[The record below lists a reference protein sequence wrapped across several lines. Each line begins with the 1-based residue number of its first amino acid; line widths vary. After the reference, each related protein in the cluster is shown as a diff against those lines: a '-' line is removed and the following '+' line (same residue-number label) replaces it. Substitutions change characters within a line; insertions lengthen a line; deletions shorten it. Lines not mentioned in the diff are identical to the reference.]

1 MADESIIADLK
12 SQGFDK
18 LIQDLSLSAK
28 GFTELDKSM
37 AEAQKKLDTL
47 DKSSQE
53 FKDLTKEINAAA
65 IASKAY
71 AESNDTL
78 KKELRD
84 TTNEIGNLERSIKA
98 LEKAGQTNTQTYKDL
113 TSQQDTLRKKAGE
126 LKDTIGDLNAEIK
139 NSGSDT
145 RNLDK
150 AVRAISTVASGYQV
164 AQGALALYGG
174 ENKKFEQTLLKLNAV
189 MAITQGLQQI
199 QEELSKR
206 DSVFTQAAAKA
217 KLLYAAAI
225 GTSTGAMKAFKVAL
239 LSTGIGVLIVGVTT
253 LIANF
258 DDLTKSGG
266 FLSKALNGIG
276 DVVSKSIQAYKDL
289 SDAIGLTN
297 FAAKK
302 AAEDEKIRQDEALDD
317 LLRAQKVKIAILK
330 IQGKETAEF
339 ELQLLK
345 DEKVRNRQK
354 LLEYDGLTDD
364 ERKKVL
370 ERQKVLSDE
379 IEIQE
384 AVIKQ
389 ISIDASKKA
398 FEELKKLQ
406 QQQAKERIKDLKI
419 IAANLKEKLTE
430 TFEEDVD
437 LFPKSTVFRSKKYFS
452 DIISS
457 LERVV
462 NNVEIGSDRWIYL
475 NSQIEKTKK
484 LMDELSLSE
493 EQVAVATKKT
503 TNDFIDAELKKQDTK
518 NKAYFEGVMIRKK
531 EIEDEELT
539 SQEKIQIA
547 AVTGTEIFNLTRSL
561 FTYEQALLDN
571 KLKTGLIS
579 QKEYDKELKELKR
592 KEAIANKAQ
601 AAFNISI
608 SIAEAIVKAL
618 TAGPIIGQIL
628 AGITAAFGF
637 AQLAVVLATPLPQF
651 RDGGQVSKKLG
662 LIKGARH
669 ERGGVPIEVEGEEY
683 VMPVE
688 QTKENLPALEAM
700 RKGKFNELF
709 IPKQNVMQPDVFAN
723 IPNPSNIA
731 LPIVNENSD
740 YSSINKRLDKLAS
753 EMWWLGQYT
762 KEGNKDRKVG
772 TQMLSSKFNFRKSNP
787 NL

>member
-53 FKDLTKEINAAA
+53 FKDLTKEINAAT

-174 ENKKFEQTLLKLNAV
+174 ENKKFEQALLKLNAV

-217 KLLYAAAI
+217 KLLYASAI
-225 GTSTGAMKAFKVAL
+225 GTSTGAMKAFKIAL

-266 FLSKALNGIG
+266 FLSKVLKGIG
-276 DVVSKSIQAYKDL
+276 DVVSKSVQAYKDL

-364 ERKKVL
+364 ERKKIL

-389 ISIDASKKA
+389 ISIDASKSA
-398 FEELKKLQ
+398 AEELLKQKKKEQNDRLKALSDAIENTFKIRKTEREAEARH
-406 QQQAKERIKDLKI
+406 QAQLDELDRKERERLQSTADFRKLKSAEY
-419 IAANLKEKLTE
+419 IAELEAQDQREKAIREKSDDERKVKEE
-430 TFEEDVD
+430 A
-437 LFPKSTVFRSKKYFS
+437 FRTARA
-452 DIISS
+452 
-457 LERVV
+457 ERE
-462 NNVEIGSDRWIYL
+462 NADRERRL
-475 NSQIEKTKK
+475 QAEQEHIEKIGNLIGGLT
-484 LMDELSLSE
+484 D
-493 EQVAVATKKT
+493 VANRIGNLASQAIEVRSQNEIRAL
-503 TNDFIDAELKKQDTK
+503 DQRKQ
-518 NKAYFEGVMIRKK
+518 
-531 EIEDEELT
+531 
-539 SQEKIQIA
+539 Q
-547 AVTGTEIFNLTRSL
+547 
-561 FTYEQALLDN
+561 
-571 KLKTGLIS
+571 GLIS
-579 QKEYDKELKELKR
+579 EKQYQKEMAKIKNEAAR
-592 KEAIANKAQ
+592 KQRTADIAMAFAMIPQ
-601 AAFNISI
+601 AAFSAFTSTPGGIVVK
-608 SIAEAIVKAL
+608 SIAAAL
-618 TAGPIIGQIL
+618 AS
-628 AGITAAFGF
+628 AFGL
-637 AQLAVVLATPLPQF
+637 AQVALIASAPLPQF

-669 ERGGVPIEVEGEEY
+669 ERGGVPIEVEGDEY

-700 RKGKFNELF
+700 HKGTFHKLF
-709 IPKQNVMQPDVFAN
+709 VPVSTALQPDIFSN

-731 LPIVNENSD
+731 LPVANEMND

-762 KEGNKDRKVG
+762 KEGNKVRERGTEKIVKNLETQRKRYV
-772 TQMLSSKFNFRKSNP
+772 
-787 NL
+787 

>member
-389 ISIDASKKA
+389 ISIDASKSA
-398 FEELKKLQ
+398 AEELLKQKKKEQNDRLKALSDAIENTFKIRKAEREAEARH
-406 QQQAKERIKDLKI
+406 QAQLDELDRKERERLQSTADFRKLKSAEY
-419 IAANLKEKLTE
+419 IAELEAQDQREKAIREKSDDERKVKEE
-430 TFEEDVD
+430 A
-437 LFPKSTVFRSKKYFS
+437 FRTARA
-452 DIISS
+452 
-457 LERVV
+457 ERE
-462 NNVEIGSDRWIYL
+462 NADRERRL
-475 NSQIEKTKK
+475 QAEQEHIEKIGNLIGGLT
-484 LMDELSLSE
+484 D
-493 EQVAVATKKT
+493 VANRIGNLASQAIEVRSQNEIRAL
-503 TNDFIDAELKKQDTK
+503 DQRKQ
-518 NKAYFEGVMIRKK
+518 
-531 EIEDEELT
+531 
-539 SQEKIQIA
+539 Q
-547 AVTGTEIFNLTRSL
+547 
-561 FTYEQALLDN
+561 
-571 KLKTGLIS
+571 GLIS
-579 QKEYDKELKELKR
+579 EKQYQKEMAKIKNEAAR
-592 KEAIANKAQ
+592 KQRTADIAMAFAMIPQ
-601 AAFNISI
+601 AAFSAFTSTPGGIVVK
-608 SIAEAIVKAL
+608 SIAAAL
-618 TAGPIIGQIL
+618 AS
-628 AGITAAFGF
+628 AFGL
-637 AQLAVVLATPLPQF
+637 AQVALIASAPLPQF

-731 LPIVNENSD
+731 LPIVNENND

-762 KEGNKDRKVG
+762 KEGNKVRERGTEKIVKNLETQRKRYV
-772 TQMLSSKFNFRKSNP
+772 
-787 NL
+787 

>member
-71 AESNDTL
+71 AESSDSLKRELSDTN
-78 KKELRD
+78 
-84 TTNEIGNLERSIKA
+84 TEIGKLQRSLNA
-98 LEKAGQTNTQTYKDL
+98 LEKAGETNTQTYKDL
-113 TSQQDTLRKKAGE
+113 VASQDALKKKSGE
-126 LKDTIGDLNAEIK
+126 LTNTVKDLNAEIK

-217 KLLYAAAI
+217 KLLYASAI
-225 GTSTGAMKAFKVAL
+225 GTSTGALRLFKIAL
-239 LSTGIGVLIVGVTT
+239 AATGIGLAIVAIGA
-253 LIANF
+253 LIANWDKLKVAIFGSTQSLEDFKKKQDEIRESNKKSF
-258 DDLTKSGG
+258 DDYETELKYLVNIKEITQETADLK
-266 FLSKALNGIG
+266 LSIKRRESEEALK
-276 DVVSKSIQAYKDL
+276 DVYEENRKKLDEYQT
-289 SDAIGLTN
+289 AIRNVTFAKEDGLTL
-297 FAAKK
+297 AELEAVRAQQKYIPTQKELSEQIKITTQAELDYKK
-302 AAEDEKIRQDEALDD
+302 AVNDRFQAENKNI
-317 LLRAQKVKIAILK
+317 KGTKLK
-330 IQGKETAEF
+330 E
-339 ELQLLK
+339 LK
-345 DEKVRNRQK
+345 DETDNLFK
-354 LLEYDGLTDD
+354 LRKLQREAEARHQAQLDELDRKERERLQSTADFRKLKSAEYIAELEAQDQREKAIREKSDD
-364 ERKKVL
+364 ERK
-370 ERQKVLSDE
+370 
-379 IEIQE
+379 
-384 AVIKQ
+384 
-389 ISIDASKKA
+389 
-398 FEELKKLQ
+398 
-406 QQQAKERIKDLKI
+406 
-419 IAANLKEKLTE
+419 LKEE
-430 TFEEDVD
+430 A
-437 LFPKSTVFRSKKYFS
+437 FRTARA
-452 DIISS
+452 
-457 LERVV
+457 ERE
-462 NNVEIGSDRWIYL
+462 NADRERRL
-475 NSQIEKTKK
+475 QAEQEHIEKIGNLIGGLT
-484 LMDELSLSE
+484 D
-493 EQVAVATKKT
+493 VANRIGNLASQAIEVRSQNEIRAL
-503 TNDFIDAELKKQDTK
+503 DQRKQ
-518 NKAYFEGVMIRKK
+518 
-531 EIEDEELT
+531 
-539 SQEKIQIA
+539 Q
-547 AVTGTEIFNLTRSL
+547 
-561 FTYEQALLDN
+561 
-571 KLKTGLIS
+571 GLIS
-579 QKEYDKELKELKR
+579 EKQYQKEMAKIKNEAAR
-592 KEAIANKAQ
+592 KQRTADIAMAFAMIPQ
-601 AAFNISI
+601 AAFSAFTSTPGGIVVK
-608 SIAEAIVKAL
+608 SIAAAL
-618 TAGPIIGQIL
+618 AS
-628 AGITAAFGF
+628 AFGL
-637 AQLAVVLATPLPQF
+637 AQVALIASAPLPQF

>member
-174 ENKKFEQTLLKLNAV
+174 ENKKFEQALLKLNAV

-266 FLSKALNGIG
+266 FLSKVLNGIG
-276 DVVSKSIQAYKDL
+276 DVVSKSVQAYKDL

-364 ERKKVL
+364 ERKKIL

-389 ISIDASKKA
+389 ISIDASKSA
-398 FEELKKLQ
+398 AEELLKQKKKEQNDRLKALSDAIENTFKIRKAEREAEARH
-406 QQQAKERIKDLKI
+406 QAQLDELDRKERERLQSTADFRKLKSAEYI
-419 IAANLKEKLTE
+419 
-430 TFEEDVD
+430 
-437 LFPKSTVFRSKKYFS
+437 
-452 DIISS
+452 
-457 LERVV
+457 
-462 NNVEIGSDRWIYL
+462 
-475 NSQIEKTKK
+475 
-484 LMDELSLSE
+484 
-493 EQVAVATKKT
+493 
-503 TNDFIDAELKKQDTK
+503 AELEAQDQRE
-518 NKAYFEGVMIRKK
+518 KAIRKK
-531 EIEDEELT
+531 SDDERKVKEEAFRTARAERENADRERRL
-539 SQEKIQIA
+539 QAEQEHIEKIGNLIGGLTDVANRIGNLASQAIE
-547 AVTGTEIFNLTRSL
+547 VRSQNEIR
-561 FTYEQALLDN
+561 ALDQR
-571 KLKTGLIS
+571 KQQGLIS
-579 QKEYDKELKELKR
+579 EKQYQKEMAKIKNEAAR
-592 KEAIANKAQ
+592 KQRTADIAMAFAMIPQ
-601 AAFNISI
+601 AAFSAFTSTPGGIVVK
-608 SIAEAIVKAL
+608 SIAAAL
-618 TAGPIIGQIL
+618 AS
-628 AGITAAFGF
+628 AFGL
-637 AQLAVVLATPLPQF
+637 AQVALIASAPLPQF

-662 LIKGARH
+662 LIKGASH
-669 ERGGVPIEVEGEEY
+669 ERGGVPIEVEGDEY

-700 RKGKFNELF
+700 HKGTFHKLF
-709 IPKQNVMQPDVFAN
+709 VPVSTVLQPDIFSN

-731 LPIVNENSD
+731 LPVVNENND

-762 KEGNKDRKVG
+762 KEGNKVRERGTEKIVKNLETQRKRYV
-772 TQMLSSKFNFRKSNP
+772 
-787 NL
+787 

>member
-53 FKDLTKEINAAA
+53 FKDLTKEINAAT

-206 DSVFTQAAAKA
+206 DSLFTQAAAKA

-225 GTSTGAMKAFKVAL
+225 GVSTGAMKAFKIAL
-239 LSTGIGVLIVGVTT
+239 LSIGIGFIIVAVTT
-253 LIANF
+253 LIQRF
-258 DDLTKSGG
+258 DSLTKSGG
-266 FLSKALNGIG
+266 YLSMVLNKIG
-276 DVVSKSIQAYKDL
+276 AIIKVSIQAYKDL
-289 SDAIGLTN
+289 SDSIGLTD
-297 FAAKK
+297 FAASE
-302 AAEDEKIRQDEALDD
+302 AAEREKIRQSEALDD
-317 LLRAQKVKIAILK
+317 LERSAKKRIAILK
-330 IQGKETAEF
+330 IQNKEYEKEELK
-339 ELQLLK
+339 ELQRQQALKKKQIRSWDITEEEKEKLLK
-345 DEKVRNRQK
+345 DLK
-354 LLEYDGLTDD
+354 DIA
-364 ERKKVL
+364 
-370 ERQKVLSDE
+370 DE
-379 IEIQE
+379 IEIKE
-384 AVIKQ
+384 AEIAQ
-389 ISIDASKKA
+389 SEID
-398 FEELKKLQ
+398 
-406 QQQAKERIKDLKI
+406 
-419 IAANLKEKLTE
+419 N
-430 TFEEDVD
+430 
-437 LFPKSTVFRSKKYFS
+437 
-452 DIISS
+452 
-457 LERVV
+457 
-462 NNVEIGSDRWIYL
+462 
-475 NSQIEKTKK
+475 IEK
-484 LMDELSLSE
+484 
-493 EQVAVATKKT
+493 QQ
-503 TNDFIDAELKKQDTK
+503 KKQDELAK
-518 NKAYFEGVMIRKK
+518 KAYAEKLKLQKIHHDYLEQMQKARQKRLDDLLKK
-531 EIEDEELT
+531 EQDDEKKKIEEALKLKEQLRKDGNEKDAKQQKEARDRFEN
-539 SQEKIQIA
+539 SQENILKI
-547 AVTGTEIFNLTRSL
+547 
-561 FTYEQALLDN
+561 EQAFNEKRNNENELRRKRQEDAEKEHIEKIGNLIGGLTDVANRIGNLASQAIEVRSQNEIRALDQR
-571 KLKTGLIS
+571 KQQGLIS
-579 QKEYDKELKELKR
+579 EKQYQKEMAKIKNEAAR
-592 KEAIANKAQ
+592 KQRTADIAMAFAMIPQ
-601 AAFNISI
+601 AAFSAFTSTPGGIVVK
-608 SIAEAIVKAL
+608 SIAAAL
-618 TAGPIIGQIL
+618 AS
-628 AGITAAFGF
+628 AFGL
-637 AQLAVVLATPLPQF
+637 AQVALIASAPLPQF

-688 QTKENLPALEAM
+688 QTKEHLPALEAM
-700 RKGKFNELF
+700 HKGTFHKLF
-709 IPKQNVMQPDVFAN
+709 VPVSTALQPDIFSN

-731 LPIVNENSD
+731 LPISNEMND

-762 KEGNKDRKVG
+762 KEGNKVRERGTEKIVKNLETQRKRYV
-772 TQMLSSKFNFRKSNP
+772 
-787 NL
+787 

>member
-28 GFTELDKSM
+28 GFTELDKSI

-53 FKDLTKEINAAA
+53 FKDLTKEINAAT

-225 GTSTGAMKAFKVAL
+225 GVSTGAMKAFKIAL
-239 LSTGIGVLIVGVTT
+239 LSIGIGFYCSGNNTYCK
-253 LIANF
+253 F
-258 DDLTKSGG
+258 DSLTKSGG
-266 FLSKALNGIG
+266 YLSMVLNKIG
-276 DVVSKSIQAYKDL
+276 AIIKVSIQAYKDL
-289 SDAIGLTN
+289 SDSIGLTD
-297 FAAKK
+297 FAASE
-302 AAEDEKIRQDEALDD
+302 AAEREKIRQSEALDD
-317 LLRAQKVKIAILK
+317 LERSAKKRIAILK
-330 IQGKETAEF
+330 IQNKEYEKEELK
-339 ELQLLK
+339 ELQRQQALKKKQIRYWDITEEEKEKLLK
-345 DEKVRNRQK
+345 DLK
-354 LLEYDGLTDD
+354 DIA
-364 ERKKVL
+364 
-370 ERQKVLSDE
+370 DE
-379 IEIQE
+379 IEIKE
-384 AVIKQ
+384 AEIAQ
-389 ISIDASKKA
+389 SEID
-398 FEELKKLQ
+398 
-406 QQQAKERIKDLKI
+406 
-419 IAANLKEKLTE
+419 N
-430 TFEEDVD
+430 
-437 LFPKSTVFRSKKYFS
+437 
-452 DIISS
+452 
-457 LERVV
+457 
-462 NNVEIGSDRWIYL
+462 
-475 NSQIEKTKK
+475 IEK
-484 LMDELSLSE
+484 
-493 EQVAVATKKT
+493 QQ
-503 TNDFIDAELKKQDTK
+503 KKQDELAK
-518 NKAYFEGVMIRKK
+518 KAYTEKLKLQKIHHDYLEQMQKARQKRLDDLLKK
-531 EIEDEELT
+531 EQDDEKKKLEEALKLKEQLRKDGNEKDIKQQKEARVRFEN
-539 SQEKIQIA
+539 SQENILKI
-547 AVTGTEIFNLTRSL
+547 
-561 FTYEQALLDN
+561 EQAFNEKRNNENELRRKRQEDAEKEHIEKIGNLIGGLTDVANRIGNLASQAIEVRSQNEIRALDQR
-571 KLKTGLIS
+571 KQQGLIS
-579 QKEYDKELKELKR
+579 EKQYQKEMAKIKNEAAR
-592 KEAIANKAQ
+592 KQRTADIAMAFAMIPQ
-601 AAFNISI
+601 AAFSAFTSTPGGIVVK
-608 SIAEAIVKAL
+608 SIAAAL
-618 TAGPIIGQIL
+618 AS
-628 AGITAAFGF
+628 AFGL
-637 AQLAVVLATPLPQF
+637 AQVALIASAPLPQF

-700 RKGKFNELF
+700 HKGTFHKLF
-709 IPKQNVMQPDVFAN
+709 VPVSTALQPDIFSN

-731 LPIVNENSD
+731 LPISNEMND

-762 KEGNKDRKVG
+762 KEGNKVRERGTEKIVKNLETQRKRYV
-772 TQMLSSKFNFRKSNP
+772 
-787 NL
+787 

>member
-126 LKDTIGDLNAEIK
+126 LKDTIGDLNQEIK

-225 GTSTGAMKAFKVAL
+225 GTSTGAMKAFKIAL
-239 LSTGIGVLIVGVTT
+239 LSIGIGFIIVAVTT
-253 LIANF
+253 LIQRF
-258 DDLTKSGG
+258 DSLTKSGG
-266 FLSKALNGIG
+266 YLSMVLNKIG
-276 DVVSKSIQAYKDL
+276 AIIKVSIQAYKDL
-289 SDAIGLTN
+289 SDSIGLTD
-297 FAAKK
+297 FAASE
-302 AAEDEKIRQDEALDD
+302 AAEREKIRQSEALDD
-317 LLRAQKVKIAILK
+317 LERSAKKRIAILK
-330 IQGKETAEF
+330 IQNKEYEKEELK
-339 ELQLLK
+339 ELQRQQALKKKQIRSWDITEEEKEKLLK
-345 DEKVRNRQK
+345 DLK
-354 LLEYDGLTDD
+354 DIA
-364 ERKKVL
+364 
-370 ERQKVLSDE
+370 DE
-379 IEIQE
+379 IEIKE
-384 AVIKQ
+384 AEIAQ
-389 ISIDASKKA
+389 SEID
-398 FEELKKLQ
+398 
-406 QQQAKERIKDLKI
+406 
-419 IAANLKEKLTE
+419 N
-430 TFEEDVD
+430 
-437 LFPKSTVFRSKKYFS
+437 
-452 DIISS
+452 
-457 LERVV
+457 
-462 NNVEIGSDRWIYL
+462 
-475 NSQIEKTKK
+475 IEK
-484 LMDELSLSE
+484 
-493 EQVAVATKKT
+493 QQ
-503 TNDFIDAELKKQDTK
+503 KKQDELAK
-518 NKAYFEGVMIRKK
+518 KAYAEKLKLQKIHHDYLEQMQKARQKRLDDLLKK
-531 EIEDEELT
+531 EQDDEKKKIEEALKLKEQLRKDGNEKDAKQQKEARDRFEN
-539 SQEKIQIA
+539 SQENILKI
-547 AVTGTEIFNLTRSL
+547 
-561 FTYEQALLDN
+561 EQAFNEKRNNENELRRKRQEDAEKEHIEKIGNLIGGLTDVANRIGNLASQAIEVRSQNEIRALDQR
-571 KLKTGLIS
+571 KQQGLIS
-579 QKEYDKELKELKR
+579 EKQYQKEMAKIKNEAAR
-592 KEAIANKAQ
+592 KQRTADIAMAFAMIPQ
-601 AAFNISI
+601 AAFSAFTSTPGGIVVK
-608 SIAEAIVKAL
+608 SIAAAL
-618 TAGPIIGQIL
+618 AS
-628 AGITAAFGF
+628 AFGL
-637 AQLAVVLATPLPQF
+637 AQVALIASAPLPQF

-731 LPIVNENSD
+731 LPIVNEMND

-753 EMWWLGQYT
+753 EMWWLSEYT
-762 KEGNKDRKVG
+762 KQGNKDRKIG
-772 TQMLSSKFNFRKSNP
+772 TELLSSKFNFRKSNP

>member
-47 DKSSQE
+47 DRSSQE
-53 FKDLTKEINAAA
+53 FKDLTKEINAAT

-174 ENKKFEQTLLKLNAV
+174 ENKKFEQALLKLNAV

-199 QEELSKR
+199 QGELSKR

-217 KLLYAAAI
+217 KLLYASATQGATAAMTAFRLAMVALGIGAFIVAI
-225 GTSTGAMKAFKVAL
+225 GFLVANWDKLKTSIFGVTKTLDDYIASKEKSLALSQKALDLLEKELEYQIAIGAITEQRANEIRTDAIGKQLKAESEILKGQIKTYDDLKKKREEQGITSGFYITALIKSAFKVSKAEIE
-239 LSTGIGVLIVGVTT
+239 SQKNAVLGQTQIVKDLTVKFIESQKQKEKKVKEDKIKIEKEG
-253 LIANF
+253 F
-258 DDLTKSGG
+258 DDSDK
-266 FLSKALNGIG
+266 LSKQNLKRILEDLNAENELYNKFRRERKEQEELSLKNQKISEDERAKIILDINQDNYTKRLKANQKLQDDLAEQNRQRQEDELQAEQEHAEKVAFILQTLSGVADSIG
-276 DVVSKSIQAYKDL
+276 NLASQAIQIRTQNEIQALENKRDK
-289 SDAIGLTN
+289 GLITEKQ
-297 FAAKK
+297 FERESAKIKTEAAKK
-302 AAEDEKIRQDEALDD
+302 QRAAD
-317 LLRAQKVKIAILK
+317 IAIATAK
-330 IQGKETAEF
+330 IPLIF
-339 ELQLLK
+339 LQ
-345 DEKVRNRQK
+345 
-354 LLEYDGLTDD
+354 
-364 ERKKVL
+364 
-370 ERQKVLSDE
+370 
-379 IEIQE
+379 
-384 AVIKQ
+384 A
-389 ISIDASKKA
+389 
-398 FEELKKLQ
+398 
-406 QQQAKERIKDLKI
+406 
-419 IAANLKEKLTE
+419 
-430 TFEEDVD
+430 
-437 LFPKSTVFRSKKYFS
+437 
-452 DIISS
+452 
-457 LERVV
+457 
-462 NNVEIGSDRWIYL
+462 
-475 NSQIEKTKK
+475 
-484 LMDELSLSE
+484 
-493 EQVAVATKKT
+493 
-503 TNDFIDAELKKQDTK
+503 
-518 NKAYFEGVMIRKK
+518 
-531 EIEDEELT
+531 LT
-539 SQEKIQIA
+539 SA
-547 AVTGTEIFNLTRSL
+547 PFP
-561 FTYEQALLDN
+561 F
-571 KLKTGLIS
+571 GLI
-579 QKEYDKELKELKR
+579 L
-592 KEAIANKAQ
+592 A
-601 AAFNISI
+601 
-608 SIAEAIVKAL
+608 SIASGIAL
-618 TAGPIIGQIL
+618 AEVAIL
-628 AGITAAFGF
+628 AAS
-637 AQLAVVLATPLPQF
+637 PLPQF
-651 RDGGQVSKKLG
+651 KDGGQVSKKLG
-662 LIKGARH
+662 LIKGASH
-669 ERGGVPIEVEGEEY
+669 SQGGVPIEVEGEEY

-740 YSSINKRLDKLAS
+740 YSSINKRLDKLAN

>member
-126 LKDTIGDLNAEIK
+126 LKDTIGDLNQEIK

-206 DSVFTQAAAKA
+206 DSLFTQAAAKA

-225 GTSTGAMKAFKVAL
+225 GVSTGAMKAFKIAL
-239 LSTGIGVLIVGVTT
+239 LSIGIGFIIVAVTT
-253 LIANF
+253 LIQRF
-258 DDLTKSGG
+258 DSLTKSGG
-266 FLSKALNGIG
+266 YLSMVLNKIG
-276 DVVSKSIQAYKDL
+276 AIIKVSIQAYKDL
-289 SDAIGLTN
+289 SDSIGLTD
-297 FAAKK
+297 FAASE
-302 AAEDEKIRQDEALDD
+302 AAEREKIRQSEALDD
-317 LLRAQKVKIAILK
+317 LERSAKKRIAILK
-330 IQGKETAEF
+330 IQNKEYEKEELK
-339 ELQLLK
+339 ELQRQQALKKKQIRSWDITEEEKEKLLK
-345 DEKVRNRQK
+345 DLK
-354 LLEYDGLTDD
+354 DIA
-364 ERKKVL
+364 
-370 ERQKVLSDE
+370 DE
-379 IEIQE
+379 IEIKE
-384 AVIKQ
+384 AEIAQ
-389 ISIDASKKA
+389 SEID
-398 FEELKKLQ
+398 
-406 QQQAKERIKDLKI
+406 
-419 IAANLKEKLTE
+419 N
-430 TFEEDVD
+430 
-437 LFPKSTVFRSKKYFS
+437 
-452 DIISS
+452 
-457 LERVV
+457 
-462 NNVEIGSDRWIYL
+462 
-475 NSQIEKTKK
+475 IEK
-484 LMDELSLSE
+484 
-493 EQVAVATKKT
+493 QQ
-503 TNDFIDAELKKQDTK
+503 KKQDELAK
-518 NKAYFEGVMIRKK
+518 KAYAEKLKLQKIHHDYLEQMQKARQKRLDDLLKK
-531 EIEDEELT
+531 EQDDEKKKIEEALKLKEQLRKDGNEKDAKQQKEARDRFEN
-539 SQEKIQIA
+539 SQENILKI
-547 AVTGTEIFNLTRSL
+547 
-561 FTYEQALLDN
+561 EQAFNEKRNNENELRRKRQEDAEKEHIEKIGNLIGGLTDVANRIGNLASQAIEVRSQNEIRALDQR
-571 KLKTGLIS
+571 KQQGLIS
-579 QKEYDKELKELKR
+579 EKQYQKEMAKIKNEAAR
-592 KEAIANKAQ
+592 KQRTADIAMAFAMIPQ
-601 AAFNISI
+601 AAFSAFTSTPGGIVVK
-608 SIAEAIVKAL
+608 SIAAAL
-618 TAGPIIGQIL
+618 AS
-628 AGITAAFGF
+628 AFGL
-637 AQLAVVLATPLPQF
+637 AQVALIASAPLPQF

-688 QTKENLPALEAM
+688 QTKEHLPALEAM
-700 RKGKFNELF
+700 HKGTFHKLF
-709 IPKQNVMQPDVFAN
+709 VPVSTALQPDIFSN

-731 LPIVNENSD
+731 LPISNEMND

-762 KEGNKDRKVG
+762 KEGNKVRERGTEKIVKNLETQRKRYV
-772 TQMLSSKFNFRKSNP
+772 
-787 NL
+787 

>member
-53 FKDLTKEINAAA
+53 FKDLTKEINAAT

-174 ENKKFEQTLLKLNAV
+174 ENKKFEQALLKLNAV

-266 FLSKALNGIG
+266 FLSKVLKGIG
-276 DVVSKSIQAYKDL
+276 DVVSKSVQAYKDL

-364 ERKKVL
+364 ERKKIL

-389 ISIDASKKA
+389 ISIDASKSA
-398 FEELKKLQ
+398 AEELLKQKKKEQNDRLKALSDAIENTFKIRKAEREAEARH
-406 QQQAKERIKDLKI
+406 QAQLDELDRKERERLQSTADFRKLKSAEYI
-419 IAANLKEKLTE
+419 
-430 TFEEDVD
+430 
-437 LFPKSTVFRSKKYFS
+437 
-452 DIISS
+452 
-457 LERVV
+457 
-462 NNVEIGSDRWIYL
+462 
-475 NSQIEKTKK
+475 
-484 LMDELSLSE
+484 
-493 EQVAVATKKT
+493 
-503 TNDFIDAELKKQDTK
+503 AELEAQDQRE
-518 NKAYFEGVMIRKK
+518 KAIRKK
-531 EIEDEELT
+531 SDDERKVKEEAFRTARAERENADRERRLQAEQEHAEKVAFILQTLSGVADSIGNLASQAIQIRTQNEIQALENKRDKGLITEKQFERESAKIKTEAAKKQRAADIAIATAKIPLIFLQALT
-539 SQEKIQIA
+539 SA
-547 AVTGTEIFNLTRSL
+547 PFP
-561 FTYEQALLDN
+561 F
-571 KLKTGLIS
+571 GLI
-579 QKEYDKELKELKR
+579 L
-592 KEAIANKAQ
+592 A
-601 AAFNISI
+601 
-608 SIAEAIVKAL
+608 SIASGIAL
-618 TAGPIIGQIL
+618 AEVAIL
-628 AGITAAFGF
+628 AAS
-637 AQLAVVLATPLPQF
+637 PLPQF

-669 ERGGVPIEVEGEEY
+669 ERGGVPIEVEGDEY

-731 LPIVNENSD
+731 LPIVNEMND

-753 EMWWLGQYT
+753 EMWWLSEYT
-762 KEGNKDRKVG
+762 KQGNKDRKIG
-772 TQMLSSKFNFRKSNP
+772 TELLSSKFNFRKSNP

>member
-1 MADESIIADLK
+1 MADESIIVDLK
-12 SQGFDK
+12 SQGLDK

-28 GFTELDKSM
+28 GFTELDKSI
-37 AEAQKKLDTL
+37 AESQKKLDTL

-53 FKDLTKEINAAA
+53 FKDLTKEINAAT

-98 LEKAGQTNTQTYKDL
+98 LEKAGQTNTQTYKNL

-164 AQGALALYGG
+164 AQGALALYSG
-174 ENKKFEQTLLKLNAV
+174 ENKKFEQALLKLNAV

-266 FLSKALNGIG
+266 FLSKVLKGIG
-276 DVVSKSIQAYKDL
+276 DVVSKSVQAYKDL

-364 ERKKVL
+364 ERKKIL

-389 ISIDASKKA
+389 ISIDASKSA
-398 FEELKKLQ
+398 AEELLKQKKKEQNDRLKALSDAIENTFKIRKAEREAEARH
-406 QQQAKERIKDLKI
+406 QAQLDELDRKERERLQSTADFRKLKSAEYI
-419 IAANLKEKLTE
+419 
-430 TFEEDVD
+430 
-437 LFPKSTVFRSKKYFS
+437 
-452 DIISS
+452 
-457 LERVV
+457 
-462 NNVEIGSDRWIYL
+462 
-475 NSQIEKTKK
+475 
-484 LMDELSLSE
+484 
-493 EQVAVATKKT
+493 
-503 TNDFIDAELKKQDTK
+503 AELEAQDQRE
-518 NKAYFEGVMIRKK
+518 KAIRKK
-531 EIEDEELT
+531 SDDERKVKEEAFRTARAERENADRERRLQAEQEHAEKVAFILQTLSGVADSIGNLASQAIQIRTQNEIQALENKRDKGLITEKQFERESAKIKTEAAKKQRAADIAIATAKIPLIFLQALT
-539 SQEKIQIA
+539 SA
-547 AVTGTEIFNLTRSL
+547 PFP
-561 FTYEQALLDN
+561 F
-571 KLKTGLIS
+571 GLI
-579 QKEYDKELKELKR
+579 L
-592 KEAIANKAQ
+592 A
-601 AAFNISI
+601 
-608 SIAEAIVKAL
+608 SIASGIAL
-618 TAGPIIGQIL
+618 AEVAIL
-628 AGITAAFGF
+628 AAS
-637 AQLAVVLATPLPQF
+637 PLPQF
-651 RDGGQVSKKLG
+651 KDGGQVSKKLG
-662 LIKGARH
+662 LIKGASH
-669 ERGGVPIEVEGEEY
+669 SQGGVPIEVEGEEY

-709 IPKQNVMQPDVFAN
+709 IPKQNIMQPDVFAN

>member
-53 FKDLTKEINAAA
+53 FKDLTKEINAAT

-206 DSVFTQAAAKA
+206 DSLFTQAAAKA

-225 GTSTGAMKAFKVAL
+225 GVSTGAMKAFKVAL

-266 FLSKALNGIG
+266 FLSKVLKGIG
-276 DVVSKSIQAYKDL
+276 DVVSKSVQAYKDL

-354 LLEYDGLTDD
+354 LLEYDGVTDD
-364 ERKKVL
+364 ERKKIL
-370 ERQKVLSDE
+370 DRQKVLSDE

-389 ISIDASKKA
+389 ISIDASKSA
-398 FEELKKLQ
+398 AEELLKQKKKEQNDRLKALSDAIENTFKIRKTEREAEARH
-406 QQQAKERIKDLKI
+406 QAQLDELDRKERERLQSTADFRKLKSAEYI
-419 IAANLKEKLTE
+419 
-430 TFEEDVD
+430 
-437 LFPKSTVFRSKKYFS
+437 
-452 DIISS
+452 
-457 LERVV
+457 
-462 NNVEIGSDRWIYL
+462 
-475 NSQIEKTKK
+475 
-484 LMDELSLSE
+484 
-493 EQVAVATKKT
+493 
-503 TNDFIDAELKKQDTK
+503 AELEAQDQREKAIREKSDDERKVKEEAFRTARAERENADRGRRLQAEQEHAEKVAFILQTLSGVADSIGNLASQAIQIRTQNEIQALENKRDKGLITEKQFERESAKIKTEAAKKQRAADIAIATAK
-518 NKAYFEGVMIRKK
+518 IPLIFLQA
-531 EIEDEELT
+531 LT
-539 SQEKIQIA
+539 SA
-547 AVTGTEIFNLTRSL
+547 PFP
-561 FTYEQALLDN
+561 F
-571 KLKTGLIS
+571 GLI
-579 QKEYDKELKELKR
+579 L
-592 KEAIANKAQ
+592 A
-601 AAFNISI
+601 
-608 SIAEAIVKAL
+608 SIASGIAL
-618 TAGPIIGQIL
+618 AEVAIL
-628 AGITAAFGF
+628 AAS
-637 AQLAVVLATPLPQF
+637 PLPQF
-651 RDGGQVSKKLG
+651 KDGGQVSKKLG
-662 LIKGARH
+662 LIKGASH
-669 ERGGVPIEVEGEEY
+669 SQGGVPIEVEGEEY

-740 YSSINKRLDKLAS
+740 YSSINKRLDKLAN

-762 KEGNKDRKVG
+762 KEGNKVRERGTEKIVKNLETQRKRYV
-772 TQMLSSKFNFRKSNP
+772 
-787 NL
+787 

>member
-28 GFTELDKSM
+28 GFTELDKTM

-53 FKDLTKEINAAA
+53 FKDLTKEINAAT

-217 KLLYAAAI
+217 KLLYASAI
-225 GTSTGAMKAFKVAL
+225 GTSTGALRLFKIAL
-239 LSTGIGVLIVGVTT
+239 AATGIGLAIVAIGA
-253 LIANF
+253 LIANWDKLKVAIFGSTQSLEDFKKKQDEIRESNKKSF
-258 DDLTKSGG
+258 DDYETELKYLVNIKEITQETADLK
-266 FLSKALNGIG
+266 LSIKRRESEEALKYVYEENRKKLDEYQTAIRNVTFAKEDGVTLAELEAVRAQQKYIPTQKEL
-276 DVVSKSIQAYKDL
+276 SEQIKITTQAELDY
-289 SDAIGLTN
+289 
-297 FAAKK
+297 KK
-302 AAEDEKIRQDEALDD
+302 AVNDRFQAENKNI
-317 LLRAQKVKIAILK
+317 KGTKLK
-330 IQGKETAEF
+330 E
-339 ELQLLK
+339 LK
-345 DEKVRNRQK
+345 DETDNLFK
-354 LLEYDGLTDD
+354 LRKLQREAEARHQAQLDELDRKERERLQSTADFRKLKSAEYIAELEAQDQREKAIREKSDD
-364 ERKKVL
+364 ERK
-370 ERQKVLSDE
+370 
-379 IEIQE
+379 
-384 AVIKQ
+384 
-389 ISIDASKKA
+389 
-398 FEELKKLQ
+398 
-406 QQQAKERIKDLKI
+406 
-419 IAANLKEKLTE
+419 LKEE
-430 TFEEDVD
+430 A
-437 LFPKSTVFRSKKYFS
+437 FRVARA
-452 DIISS
+452 
-457 LERVV
+457 ERE
-462 NNVEIGSDRWIYL
+462 NADRERRL
-475 NSQIEKTKK
+475 QAEQEHIEKISNLIGGLT
-484 LMDELSLSE
+484 D
-493 EQVAVATKKT
+493 VANRIGNLASQAIEVRSQNEIRAL
-503 TNDFIDAELKKQDTK
+503 DQRKQ
-518 NKAYFEGVMIRKK
+518 
-531 EIEDEELT
+531 
-539 SQEKIQIA
+539 Q
-547 AVTGTEIFNLTRSL
+547 
-561 FTYEQALLDN
+561 
-571 KLKTGLIS
+571 GLIS
-579 QKEYDKELKELKR
+579 EKQYQKEMAKIKNEAAR
-592 KEAIANKAQ
+592 KQRTADIAMAFAMIPQ
-601 AAFNISI
+601 AAFSAFTSTPGGIVVK
-608 SIAEAIVKAL
+608 SIAAAL
-618 TAGPIIGQIL
+618 AS
-628 AGITAAFGF
+628 AFGL
-637 AQLAVVLATPLPQF
+637 AQVALIASAPLPQF

-688 QTKENLPALEAM
+688 QTKENLPALEAIH
-700 RKGKFNELF
+700 KGTFHKLF
-709 IPKQNVMQPDVFAN
+709 VPVSTALQPDIFSN

-731 LPIVNENSD
+731 LPVSNENND

-762 KEGNKDRKVG
+762 KEGNKVRERGTEKIVKNLETQRKRYV
-772 TQMLSSKFNFRKSNP
+772 
-787 NL
+787 

>member
-53 FKDLTKEINAAA
+53 FKDLTKEINAAT

-126 LKDTIGDLNAEIK
+126 LKDTIGDLNQEIK

-164 AQGALALYGG
+164 AQGALALYSG
-174 ENKKFEQTLLKLNAV
+174 ENKKFEQALLKLNAV

-217 KLLYAAAI
+217 KLLYASATQGATAAMTAFRLAMVALGIGAFIVAI
-225 GTSTGAMKAFKVAL
+225 GFLVANWDKLKTSIFGVTKTLDDYIASKEKSLALSQKALDLLEKELEYQIAIGAITEQRANEIRTDAIGKQLKAESEILKGQIKTYDDLKKKREEQGITSGFYITALIKSAFKVSKAEIE
-239 LSTGIGVLIVGVTT
+239 SQKNAVLGQTQIVK
-253 LIANF
+253 
-258 DDLTKSGG
+258 DLTVKFIESQKQKEKKVKEDKIKIEKEGLDDSDK
-266 FLSKALNGIG
+266 LSKQNLKRI
-276 DVVSKSIQAYKDL
+276 
-289 SDAIGLTN
+289 
-297 FAAKK
+297 
-302 AAEDEKIRQDEALDD
+302 LDD
-317 LLRAQKVKIAILK
+317 LNAENELYNKFRRERKAQEELSLKNQKILEDERAKIILDTNQDNYTKRLEANQKL
-330 IQGKETAEF
+330 QDDLAEQNRQRQED
-339 ELQLLK
+339 ELQA
-345 DEKVRNRQK
+345 EKEHIEKIGN
-354 LLEYDGLTDD
+354 LIGGLTDVANRIGNLASQAIEVRSQNEIRALD
-364 ERKKVL
+364 QRK
-370 ERQKVLSDE
+370 
-379 IEIQE
+379 
-384 AVIKQ
+384 
-389 ISIDASKKA
+389 
-398 FEELKKLQ
+398 Q
-406 QQQAKERIKDLKI
+406 Q
-419 IAANLKEKLTE
+419 
-430 TFEEDVD
+430 
-437 LFPKSTVFRSKKYFS
+437 
-452 DIISS
+452 
-457 LERVV
+457 
-462 NNVEIGSDRWIYL
+462 
-475 NSQIEKTKK
+475 
-484 LMDELSLSE
+484 
-493 EQVAVATKKT
+493 
-503 TNDFIDAELKKQDTK
+503 
-518 NKAYFEGVMIRKK
+518 
-531 EIEDEELT
+531 
-539 SQEKIQIA
+539 
-547 AVTGTEIFNLTRSL
+547 
-561 FTYEQALLDN
+561 
-571 KLKTGLIS
+571 GLIS
-579 QKEYDKELKELKR
+579 EKQYQKEMAKIKNEAAR
-592 KEAIANKAQ
+592 KQRTADIAMAFAMIPQ
-601 AAFNISI
+601 AAFSAFTSTPGGIVVK
-608 SIAEAIVKAL
+608 SIAAAL
-618 TAGPIIGQIL
+618 AS
-628 AGITAAFGF
+628 AFGL
-637 AQLAVVLATPLPQF
+637 AQVALIASAPLPQF

-731 LPIVNENSD
+731 LPIVNEMND

-762 KEGNKDRKVG
+762 KEGNKVRERGTEKIVKNLETQRKRYV
-772 TQMLSSKFNFRKSNP
+772 
-787 NL
+787 

>member
-78 KKELRD
+78 KRELTD
-84 TTNEIGNLERSIKA
+84 TNTEIGKLQRSLNA
-98 LEKAGQTNTQTYKDL
+98 LEKAGETNTQTYKDL
-113 TSQQDTLRKKAGE
+113 VASQDALKKKSGE
-126 LKDTIGDLNAEIK
+126 LTNTVKDLNAEIK

-266 FLSKALNGIG
+266 FLSKVLKGIG
-276 DVVSKSIQAYKDL
+276 DVVSKSVQAYKDL

-364 ERKKVL
+364 ERKKIL

-389 ISIDASKKA
+389 ISIDASKSA
-398 FEELKKLQ
+398 AEELLKQKKKEQNDRLKALSDAIENTFKIRKAEREAEARH
-406 QQQAKERIKDLKI
+406 QAQLDELDRKERERLQSTADFRKLKSAEYI
-419 IAANLKEKLTE
+419 
-430 TFEEDVD
+430 
-437 LFPKSTVFRSKKYFS
+437 
-452 DIISS
+452 
-457 LERVV
+457 
-462 NNVEIGSDRWIYL
+462 
-475 NSQIEKTKK
+475 
-484 LMDELSLSE
+484 
-493 EQVAVATKKT
+493 
-503 TNDFIDAELKKQDTK
+503 AELEAQDQRE
-518 NKAYFEGVMIRKK
+518 KAIRKK
-531 EIEDEELT
+531 SDDERKVKEEAFRTARAERENADRERRLQAEQEHAEKVAFILQTLSGVADSIGNLASQAIQIRTQNEIQALENKRDKGLITEKQFERESAKIKTEAAKKQRAADIAIATAKIPLIFLQALT
-539 SQEKIQIA
+539 SA
-547 AVTGTEIFNLTRSL
+547 PFP
-561 FTYEQALLDN
+561 F
-571 KLKTGLIS
+571 GLI
-579 QKEYDKELKELKR
+579 L
-592 KEAIANKAQ
+592 A
-601 AAFNISI
+601 
-608 SIAEAIVKAL
+608 SIASGIAL
-618 TAGPIIGQIL
+618 AEVAIL
-628 AGITAAFGF
+628 AAS
-637 AQLAVVLATPLPQF
+637 PLPQF
-651 RDGGQVSKKLG
+651 KDGGQVSKKLG
-662 LIKGARH
+662 LIKGASH
-669 ERGGVPIEVEGEEY
+669 SQGGVPIEVEGEEY

-753 EMWWLGQYT
+753 EMWWLSEYT
-762 KEGNKDRKVG
+762 KQGNKDRKIG
-772 TQMLSSKFNFRKSNP
+772 TELLSSKFNFRKSNP

>member
-53 FKDLTKEINAAA
+53 FKDLTKEINAAT

-217 KLLYAAAI
+217 KLLYASAI
-225 GTSTGAMKAFKVAL
+225 GTSTGALRLFKIAL
-239 LSTGIGVLIVGVTT
+239 AATGIGLAIVAIGA
-253 LIANF
+253 LIANWDKLKVAIFGSTQSLEDFKKKQDEIRESNKKSF
-258 DDLTKSGG
+258 DDYETELKYLVNIKEITQETADLK
-266 FLSKALNGIG
+266 LSIKRRESEEALK
-276 DVVSKSIQAYKDL
+276 DVYEENRKKLDEYQT
-289 SDAIGLTN
+289 AIRNVTFAKEDGLTL
-297 FAAKK
+297 AELEAVRAQQKYIPTQKELSEQIKITTQAELDYKK
-302 AAEDEKIRQDEALDD
+302 AVNDRFQAENKNI
-317 LLRAQKVKIAILK
+317 KGTKLK
-330 IQGKETAEF
+330 E
-339 ELQLLK
+339 LK
-345 DEKVRNRQK
+345 DETDNLFK
-354 LLEYDGLTDD
+354 LRKLQREAEARHQAQLDELDRKERERLQSTADFRKLKSAEYIAELEAQDQREKAIRKKSDD
-364 ERKKVL
+364 ERKVKEEAFRTARA
-370 ERQKVLSDE
+370 ERENADRERRLQAE
-379 IEIQE
+379 QE
-384 AVIKQ
+384 HA
-389 ISIDASKKA
+389 
-398 FEELKKLQ
+398 
-406 QQQAKERIKDLKI
+406 
-419 IAANLKEKLTE
+419 
-430 TFEEDVD
+430 
-437 LFPKSTVFRSKKYFS
+437 
-452 DIISS
+452 
-457 LERVV
+457 
-462 NNVEIGSDRWIYL
+462 
-475 NSQIEKTKK
+475 
-484 LMDELSLSE
+484 
-493 EQVAVATKKT
+493 
-503 TNDFIDAELKKQDTK
+503 
-518 NKAYFEGVMIRKK
+518 
-531 EIEDEELT
+531 
-539 SQEKIQIA
+539 EKIGNLIGGLTDVANRIGNLASQAIE
-547 AVTGTEIFNLTRSL
+547 VRSQNEIR
-561 FTYEQALLDN
+561 ALDQR
-571 KLKTGLIS
+571 KQQGLIS
-579 QKEYDKELKELKR
+579 EKQYQKEMAKIKNEAAR
-592 KEAIANKAQ
+592 KQRTADIAMAFAMIPQ
-601 AAFNISI
+601 AAFSAFTSTPGGIVVK
-608 SIAEAIVKAL
+608 SIAAAL
-618 TAGPIIGQIL
+618 AS
-628 AGITAAFGF
+628 AFGL
-637 AQLAVVLATPLPQF
+637 AQVALIASAPLPQF

-669 ERGGVPIEVEGEEY
+669 ERGGVPIEVEGDEY

-700 RKGKFNELF
+700 HKGTFHKLF
-709 IPKQNVMQPDVFAN
+709 VPVSTALQPDIFSK

-731 LPIVNENSD
+731 LPISNEMND

-762 KEGNKDRKVG
+762 KEGNKVRERGTEKIVKNLETQRKRYV
-772 TQMLSSKFNFRKSNP
+772 
-787 NL
+787 

>member
-53 FKDLTKEINAAA
+53 FKDLTKEINAAT

-225 GTSTGAMKAFKVAL
+225 GVSTGAMKAFKIAL
-239 LSTGIGVLIVGVTT
+239 LSIGIGFIIVAVTT
-253 LIANF
+253 LIQRF
-258 DDLTKSGG
+258 DSLTKSGG
-266 FLSKALNGIG
+266 YLSMVLNKIG
-276 DVVSKSIQAYKDL
+276 AIIKVSIQAYKDL
-289 SDAIGLTN
+289 SDSIGLTD
-297 FAAKK
+297 FAASE
-302 AAEDEKIRQDEALDD
+302 AAEREKIRQSEALDD
-317 LLRAQKVKIAILK
+317 LERSAKKRIAILK
-330 IQGKETAEF
+330 IQNKEYEKEELK
-339 ELQLLK
+339 ELQRQQALKKKQIRSWDITEEEKEKLLK
-345 DEKVRNRQK
+345 DLK
-354 LLEYDGLTDD
+354 DIA
-364 ERKKVL
+364 
-370 ERQKVLSDE
+370 DE
-379 IEIQE
+379 IEIKE
-384 AVIKQ
+384 AEIAQ
-389 ISIDASKKA
+389 SEID
-398 FEELKKLQ
+398 
-406 QQQAKERIKDLKI
+406 
-419 IAANLKEKLTE
+419 N
-430 TFEEDVD
+430 
-437 LFPKSTVFRSKKYFS
+437 
-452 DIISS
+452 
-457 LERVV
+457 
-462 NNVEIGSDRWIYL
+462 
-475 NSQIEKTKK
+475 IEK
-484 LMDELSLSE
+484 
-493 EQVAVATKKT
+493 QQ
-503 TNDFIDAELKKQDTK
+503 KKQDELAK
-518 NKAYFEGVMIRKK
+518 KAYTEKLKLQKIHHDYLEQMQKARQKRLDDLLKK
-531 EIEDEELT
+531 EQDDEKKKLEEALKLKEQLRKDGNEKDIKQQKEARVRFEN
-539 SQEKIQIA
+539 SQENILKI
-547 AVTGTEIFNLTRSL
+547 
-561 FTYEQALLDN
+561 EQAFNEKRNNENELRRKRQEDAEKEHIEKIGNLIGGLTDVANRIGNLASQAIEVRSQNEIRALDQR
-571 KLKTGLIS
+571 KQQGLIS
-579 QKEYDKELKELKR
+579 EKQYQKEMAKIKNEAAR
-592 KEAIANKAQ
+592 KQRTADIAMAFAMIPQ
-601 AAFNISI
+601 AAFSAFTSTPGGIVVK
-608 SIAEAIVKAL
+608 SIAAAL
-618 TAGPIIGQIL
+618 AS
-628 AGITAAFGF
+628 AFGL
-637 AQLAVVLATPLPQF
+637 AQVALIASAPLPQF

-688 QTKENLPALEAM
+688 QTKEHLPALEAM
-700 RKGKFNELF
+700 HKGTFHKLF
-709 IPKQNVMQPDVFAN
+709 VPVSTALQPDIFSN

-731 LPIVNENSD
+731 LPISNEMND

-762 KEGNKDRKVG
+762 KEGNKVRERGTEKIVKNLETQRKRYV
-772 TQMLSSKFNFRKSNP
+772 
-787 NL
+787 

>member
-53 FKDLTKEINAAA
+53 FKDLTKEINAAT

-174 ENKKFEQTLLKLNAV
+174 ENKKFEQALLKLNAV

-266 FLSKALNGIG
+266 FLSKVLKGIG
-276 DVVSKSIQAYKDL
+276 DVVSKSVQAYKDL

-354 LLEYDGLTDD
+354 LLAYDGLTDD
-364 ERKKVL
+364 ERKKIL

-389 ISIDASKKA
+389 ISIDASKSA
-398 FEELKKLQ
+398 AEELLKQKKKEQNDRLKALSDAIENTFKIRKTEREAEARH
-406 QQQAKERIKDLKI
+406 QAQLDELNRKERERLQSTADFRKLKSAEYI
-419 IAANLKEKLTE
+419 
-430 TFEEDVD
+430 
-437 LFPKSTVFRSKKYFS
+437 
-452 DIISS
+452 
-457 LERVV
+457 
-462 NNVEIGSDRWIYL
+462 
-475 NSQIEKTKK
+475 
-484 LMDELSLSE
+484 
-493 EQVAVATKKT
+493 
-503 TNDFIDAELKKQDTK
+503 AELEAQDQREKAIREKSDDERKVKEEAFRTARAERENADRERRLQAEQEHLRAIGDLIGGLTDVANRIGNLASQAIEVRSQNEIRALDQRKQ
-518 NKAYFEGVMIRKK
+518 
-531 EIEDEELT
+531 
-539 SQEKIQIA
+539 Q
-547 AVTGTEIFNLTRSL
+547 
-561 FTYEQALLDN
+561 
-571 KLKTGLIS
+571 GLIS
-579 QKEYDKELKELKR
+579 EKQYQKEMAKIKNEAAR
-592 KEAIANKAQ
+592 KQRTADIAMAFAMIPQ
-601 AAFNISI
+601 AAFSAFTSTPGGIVVK
-608 SIAEAIVKAL
+608 SIAAAL
-618 TAGPIIGQIL
+618 AS
-628 AGITAAFGF
+628 AFGL
-637 AQLAVVLATPLPQF
+637 AQVALIASAPLPQF

-700 RKGKFNELF
+700 HKGTFHKLF
-709 IPKQNVMQPDVFAN
+709 VPVSTALQPDIFSN

-731 LPIVNENSD
+731 LPVANEMND

-762 KEGNKDRKVG
+762 KEGNKVRERGTEKIVKNLETQRKRYV
-772 TQMLSSKFNFRKSNP
+772 
-787 NL
+787 